1 MIRLDRFEHVIK
13 NADELL
19 ELYEKIIAKILTEA
33 TFKKLNFITFLAR
46 YVCIQTV
53 HIRFFLLDE
62 DVVVWVLLI
71 CKNLFRLFIVIK
83 TKCINLHKLSLSA
96 QLQRVPPEPSGPPG
110 TALGLG
116 IPVTFT
122 DSSRRTSCRCLSAQF
137 TMFVNRVYDPVGF
150 RIATNSLQ

>member
-19 ELYEKIIAKILTEA
+19 EVINEKIIAKILTEA

-71 CKNLFRLFIVIK
+71 
-83 TKCINLHKLSLSA
+83 H
-96 QLQRVPPEPSGPPG
+96 LQKSFQ
-110 TALGLG
+110 
-116 IPVTFT
+116 TFY
-122 DSSRRTSCRCLSAQF
+122 CYQNKMYKF
-137 TMFVNRVYDPVGF
+137 T
-150 RIATNSLQ
+150 